1 MKCLCDSVFNIFQ
14 LSFTALFIYCHSE
27 FKVSCSIAVTI
38 SPNFNGFDHFS
49 ITHSLILGENF
60 IFFLSFLSLFPK
72 LIALNNDFL
81 LILCICECVCFS
93 DSIINLAKISESFH
107 GISFSLR
114 LILNY
119 FFSLVPEQVCVMCM
133 CCENACRQTHLLN
146 HSFVCSLPNP
156 FVVSHFD
163 FTCYVFV
170 ANVIYRHSYALHAY
184 QAVHAFFK
192 YGYLCLLHT

>member
-1 MKCLCDSVFNIFQ
+1 MKCLCDAVFNIFQ
-14 LSFTALFIYCHSE
+14 LSFTALFIYCHLE

-60 IFFLSFLSLFPK
+60 IFFLSFLSLFQK

-81 LILCICECVCFS
+81 LIFCIYECVCFS

-119 FFSLVPEQVCVMCM
+119 IFFSRSGASMCNVYVLRERMQANSSTQSLV
-133 CCENACRQTHLLN
+133 RLLT
-146 HSFVCSLPNP
+146 SKPICSKSLC
-156 FVVSHFD
+156 F
-163 FTCYVFV
+163 YVLRV
-170 ANVIYRHSYALHAY
+170 R
-184 QAVHAFFK
+184 
-192 YGYLCLLHT
+192 G